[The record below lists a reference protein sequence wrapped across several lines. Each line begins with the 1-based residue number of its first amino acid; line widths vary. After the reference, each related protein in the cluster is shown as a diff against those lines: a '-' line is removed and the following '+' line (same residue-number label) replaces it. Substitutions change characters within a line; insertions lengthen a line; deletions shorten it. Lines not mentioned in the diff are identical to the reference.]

1 MTSTEQNTDLG
12 MQVIAAWLDE
22 RGFKEAAIH
31 LLEASDEVAQR
42 VVQAEHATHLLEVSD
57 EVAQPDDQAG
67 EVEWLYYQHELK
79 KERRKAAERRA
90 SLKEKLD
97 RLTRHG
103 VLTKDE
109 REELERDVEVLF

>member
-1 MTSTEQNTDLG
+1 MTSPKQNTDLRV
-12 MQVIAAWLDE
+12 QVIAEWLDE
-22 RGFKEAAIH
+22 KGFNEAATH

-79 KERRKAAERRA
+79 KESRKAAERRA

-109 REELERDVEVLF
+109 REEFERGIEVLF